1 MSSGNF
7 VEMTFLGRE
16 LLLVLF
22 LQDLEVEVQE
32 SLDFGSIIYLKAID
46 VVEQLVK
53 SGQEPSI

>member
-16 LLLVLF
+16 LLFVLF

-32 SLDFGSIIYLKAID
+32 SLDFRSIIYLKAID